1 MVFILLKHSSIL
13 IVPHFMITTKY
24 VNYKQVLNLSGIHL
38 LIISVWC
45 TLIALVFYFL
55 EWEWMVIPWVPVALI
70 GTAEAFLV
78 GFKNNQAYDRLW
90 EARKIWGGIVNS
102 SRSFAA
108 MIYAF
113 DAASDKVGQFELED
127 RRRKIVCRHIAWL
140 YAFREQLLVP
150 TDWEHIKAEQQHA
163 KQINQRRNRLI
174 KAGFPDYGRTPIF
187 LNKYLSEEE
196 ADLQSHYNNFATYL
210 IAQQSKD
217 VNELK
222 NMQAISDFNQMQLQD
237 CLNEFYTWQGQA
249 ERIKKFP
256 LPRQF
261 ASTAFVFNI
270 IFIMLLPLGLV
281 SEFAKLGDW
290 GIWASIPFCITVG
303 WIYII
308 MELVGDYSENP
319 FEGLMFDI
327 PMLSICRNIE
337 IDLLQIIGETD
348 LPEPISPK
356 NGVLV

>member
-1 MVFILLKHSSIL
+1 
-13 IVPHFMITTKY
+13 MITTRY
-24 VNYKQVLNLSGIHL
+24 VNYRQILNLSGIHL
-38 LIISVWC
+38 LIISIWC

-55 EWEWMVIPWVPVALI
+55 EWEWMIIPWVPVALI

-108 MIYAF
+108 MVYAF
-113 DAASDKVGQFELED
+113 DTEQEHIGMFDLEKK
-127 RRRKIVCRHIAWL
+127 RKTIVYRHIAWL
-140 YAFREQLLVP
+140 YALREQLLVP
-150 TDWEHIKAEQQHA
+150 TEWEHIKAEETDHF
-163 KQINQRRNRLI
+163 KNIDHKRNRLI
-174 KAGFPDYGRTPIF
+174 KAGFPDYSRTSIF

-196 ADLQSHYNNFATYL
+196 SGLLSTYKNFATYL
-210 IAQQSKD
+210 ISQQAKD
-217 VNELK
+217 INELK
-222 NMQAISDFNQMQLQD
+222 NDGILSDFNQMQLQT
-237 CLNEFYTWQGQA
+237 CLNEFYGFQGQA

-256 LPRQF
+256 SPRQF
-261 ASTAFVFNI
+261 ASTAFIFNI
-270 IFIMLLPLGLV
+270 LFITLLPLGLV

-290 GIWASIPFCITVG
+290 GIWVSIPFCIIVG

-319 FEGLMFDI
+319 FAGLMFDI
-327 PMLSICRNIE
+327 PMLSICRTIE
-337 IDLLQIIGETD
+337 IDLLQMTGETE
-348 LPEPISPK
+348 LPEPVASK

>member
-1 MVFILLKHSSIL
+1 
-13 IVPHFMITTKY
+13 MITTKY
-24 VNYKQVLNLSGIHL
+24 INYKQVFNLSGFHL
-38 LIISVWC
+38 ILISVWC
-45 TLIALVFYFL
+45 TLIAVVFHFFN
-55 EWEWMVIPWVPVALI
+55 WHWMVIPWVPVALI

-102 SRSFAA
+102 SRSFAS
-108 MIYAF
+108 MVYAF
-113 DAASDKVGQFELED
+113 DSANENINKAELAED
-127 RRRKIVCRHIAWL
+127 RKKIVFRHIAWL
-140 YAFREQLLVP
+140 YQFRDQLLIP
-150 TDWEHIKAEQQHA
+150 TEWEHIKVEEDHF
-163 KQINQRRNRLI
+163 KNIDHKRNRLI
-174 KAGFPDYGRTPIF
+174 RAGFPDYGRAPIF

-196 ADLQSHYNNFATYL
+196 ADVQSHYKNFATYL
-210 IAQQSKD
+210 ISQQAKD
-217 VNELK
+217 INELK
-222 NMQAISDFNQMQLQD
+222 NKQGISDFNQMQLQD
-237 CLNEFYTWQGQA
+237 CLNEFYTLQGQA

-261 ASTAFVFNI
+261 ASTAFVFNV

-281 SEFAKLGDW
+281 SEFAKLGTW
-290 GIWASIPFCITVG
+290 GIWASIPFCIIIG

-327 PMLSICRNIE
+327 PMLSICRTIE
-337 IDLLQIIGETD
+337 IDLLQMAGETD
-348 LPEPISPK
+348 LPEAITSK

>member
-1 MVFILLKHSSIL
+1 MF
-13 IVPHFMITTKY
+13 HFF
-24 VNYKQVLNLSGIHL
+24 H
-38 LIISVWC
+38 
-45 TLIALVFYFL
+45 
-55 EWEWMVIPWVPVALI
+55 WEWMIIPWVPVALI

-108 MIYAF
+108 MVYAF
-113 DAASDKVGQFELED
+113 DAKNEEVGTFDLED
-127 RRRKIVCRHIAWL
+127 RRKKIVYRHIAWL

-150 TDWEHIKAEQQHA
+150 TEWEHISAEEEHLHN
-163 KQINQRRNRLI
+163 INQRRNRLI
-174 KAGFPDYGRTPIF
+174 KAGFPDYSRTPIF

-196 ADLQSHYNNFATYL
+196 AELQSTYKNFATFL
-210 IAQQSKD
+210 IAQQAKD
-217 VNELK
+217 INDLK
-222 NMQAISDFNQMQLQD
+222 NSKIISEFNQVQLQND
-237 CLNEFYTWQGQA
+237 LNQFYVLQGQA

-256 LPRQF
+256 SPRQF
-261 ASTAFVFNI
+261 ASTAFVFNVL
-270 IFIMLLPLGLV
+270 FILLLPLGLV

-290 GIWASIPFCITVG
+290 GIWTSIPFCITIG

-319 FEGLMFDI
+319 FAGLMFDV
-327 PMLSICRNIE
+327 PMLSICRAIE
-337 IDLLQIIGETD
+337 IDLLQMAGETE
-348 LPEPISPK
+348 LPDPITSK

>member
-1 MVFILLKHSSIL
+1 
-13 IVPHFMITTKY
+13 MITTRY
-24 VNYKQVLNLSGIHL
+24 VNYRQILNLSGIHL
-38 LIISVWC
+38 LIISIWC

-55 EWEWMVIPWVPVALI
+55 EWEWMIIPWVPVALI

-108 MIYAF
+108 MVYAF
-113 DAASDKVGQFELED
+113 DTEQEHIGMFDLEK
-127 RRRKIVCRHIAWL
+127 RRKTIVHRHIAWL
-140 YAFREQLLVP
+140 YALREQLLVP
-150 TDWEHIKAEQQHA
+150 TEWEHIKAEETDHF
-163 KQINQRRNRLI
+163 KNIDHKRNRLI
-174 KAGFPDYGRTPIF
+174 KAGFPDYSRTSIF

-196 ADLQSHYNNFATYL
+196 SGLQSTSKNFATYL
-210 IAQQSKD
+210 ISQQAKD
-217 VNELK
+217 INELK
-222 NMQAISDFNQMQLQD
+222 NDGIISEFNQMQLQT
-237 CLNEFYTWQGQA
+237 CLNEFYGFQGQA

-256 LPRQF
+256 SPRQF
-261 ASTAFVFNI
+261 ASTAFIFNI
-270 IFIMLLPLGLV
+270 LFITLLPLGLV

-290 GIWASIPFCITVG
+290 GIWVSIPFCIIVG

-319 FEGLMFDI
+319 FAGLMFDI
-327 PMLSICRNIE
+327 PMLSICRTIE
-337 IDLLQIIGETD
+337 IDLLQMTGETE
-348 LPEPISPK
+348 LPDPVASK

>member
-1 MVFILLKHSSIL
+1 
-13 IVPHFMITTKY
+13 MITTRY
-24 VNYKQVLNLSGIHL
+24 INAKQILNLSGKH
-38 LIISVWC
+38 LIIITIWC

-55 EWEWMVIPWVPVALI
+55 DWQWMIIPWVPVALI

-108 MIYAF
+108 MVYAF
-113 DAASDKVGQFELED
+113 STDHEELDPADLES
-127 RRRKIVCRHIAWL
+127 RRRKIICRHIAWL

-150 TDWEHIKAEQQHA
+150 TEWEHIKAEETDQFKNIDH
-163 KQINQRRNRLI
+163 KRNRLI
-174 KAGFPDYGRTPIF
+174 KAGFPDYTRTPIF

-196 ADLQSHYNNFATYL
+196 VELQGTYKNFATYL
-210 IAQQSKD
+210 ISQQAKD
-217 VNELK
+217 INDLK
-222 NMQAISDFNQMQLQD
+222 NDEIISEFNQLQLQT
-237 CLNEFYTWQGQA
+237 CLNEFYGYQGQA

-256 LPRQF
+256 SPRQF
-261 ASTAFVFNI
+261 ASTAFIFNI
-270 IFIMLLPLGLV
+270 LFITLLPLGLI

-290 GIWASIPFCITVG
+290 GIWISIPFCIVVG

-319 FEGLMFDI
+319 FAGLMFDV
-327 PMLSICRNIE
+327 PMLSICRTIE
-337 IDLLQIIGETD
+337 IDLLQMTGETD
-348 LPEPISPK
+348 LPDPIASK

>member
-1 MVFILLKHSSIL
+1 
-13 IVPHFMITTKY
+13 MITTRY
-24 VNYKQVLNLSGIHL
+24 VNYRQILNLSGIQL
-38 LIISVWC
+38 LIISIWC

-55 EWEWMVIPWVPVALI
+55 EWQWMIIPWVPVALI

-108 MIYAF
+108 MVYAF
-113 DAASDKVGQFELED
+113 DTEQEHIGMFDLEKK
-127 RRRKIVCRHIAWL
+127 RKTIVYRHIAWL
-140 YAFREQLLVP
+140 YALREQLLAP
-150 TDWEHIKAEQQHA
+150 TEWEHIKAEETDHF
-163 KQINQRRNRLI
+163 KNIDHKRNRLI
-174 KAGFPDYGRTPIF
+174 KAGFPDYSRTSIF

-196 ADLQSHYNNFATYL
+196 SGLQSTYKNFATYL
-210 IAQQSKD
+210 ISQQAKD
-217 VNELK
+217 INELK
-222 NMQAISDFNQMQLQD
+222 NDGILSDFNQMQLQT
-237 CLNEFYTWQGQA
+237 CLNEFYGFQGQA

-256 LPRQF
+256 SPRQF
-261 ASTAFVFNI
+261 ASTAFIFNI
-270 IFIMLLPLGLV
+270 LFITLLPLGLV

-290 GIWASIPFCITVG
+290 GIWVSIPFCIIVG

-319 FEGLMFDI
+319 FAGLMFDI
-327 PMLSICRNIE
+327 PMLSICRTIE
-337 IDLLQIIGETD
+337 IDLLQMTGETE
-348 LPEPISPK
+348 LPEPVASK

>member
-1 MVFILLKHSSIL
+1 
-13 IVPHFMITTKY
+13 MITTKY
-24 VNYKQVLNLSGIHL
+24 VNYRQILNLSGIHL
-38 LIISVWC
+38 LIISIWC

-55 EWEWMVIPWVPVALI
+55 EWEWMIIPWVPVALI

-108 MIYAF
+108 MVYAF
-113 DAASDKVGQFELED
+113 DTEQEHIGMFDLEK
-127 RRRKIVCRHIAWL
+127 RRKTIVHRHIAWL
-140 YAFREQLLVP
+140 YALREQLLVP
-150 TDWEHIKAEQQHA
+150 TEWEHIKAEETDHF
-163 KQINQRRNRLI
+163 KNIDHKRNRLI
-174 KAGFPDYGRTPIF
+174 KAGFPDYSRTSIF

-196 ADLQSHYNNFATYL
+196 SGLQSTYKNFATYL
-210 IAQQSKD
+210 VSQQAKD
-217 VNELK
+217 INELK
-222 NMQAISDFNQMQLQD
+222 NDGILSDFNQMQLQT
-237 CLNEFYTWQGQA
+237 CLNEFYGFQGQA

-256 LPRQF
+256 SPRQF
-261 ASTAFVFNI
+261 ASTAFIFNI
-270 IFIMLLPLGLV
+270 LFITLLPLGLV

-290 GIWASIPFCITVG
+290 GIWVSIPFCIIVG

-319 FEGLMFDI
+319 FAGLMFDI
-327 PMLSICRNIE
+327 PMLSICRTIE
-337 IDLLQIIGETD
+337 IDLLQMTRETE
-348 LPEPISPK
+348 LPDPVASK

>member
-1 MVFILLKHSSIL
+1 
-13 IVPHFMITTKY
+13 MITTKY
-24 VNYKQVLNLSGIHL
+24 VNYKKVLNLSGFHL
-38 LIISVWC
+38 VLISIWC
-45 TLIALVFYFL
+45 TLITVLFHFFH
-55 EWEWMVIPWVPVALI
+55 WEWMIIPWVPVALI

-108 MIYAF
+108 MVYAF
-113 DAASDKVGQFELED
+113 ETNNEKIGIFDLED
-127 RRRKIVCRHIAWL
+127 RRKKLVKRHIAWL
-140 YAFREQLLVP
+140 YAFREQILVP
-150 TDWEHIKAEQQHA
+150 TDWEHIKAEQQHTKKIN
-163 KQINQRRNRLI
+163 KQRNRLI

-187 LNKYLSEEE
+187 LNKYLTEDE
-196 ADLQSHYNNFATYL
+196 AELQSHYKNFATYL
-210 IAQQSKD
+210 VAQQSKD

-222 NMQAISDFNQMQLQD
+222 NMNIISDFNQMQLQD
-237 CLNEFYTWQGQA
+237 CLNEFYTLQGQA

-261 ASTAFVFNI
+261 ASTAFVFNVL
-270 IFIMLLPLGLV
+270 FIMLLPLGLV
-281 SEFAKLGDW
+281 NEFSKLGDY
-290 GIWASIPFCITVG
+290 GIWMSIPFCIIIG
-303 WIYII
+303 WVYII

-327 PMLSICRNIE
+327 PMLSICRTIE
-337 IDLLQIIGETD
+337 IDLLQIMGETE
-348 LPEPISPK
+348 LPDPILSR

>member
-1 MVFILLKHSSIL
+1 
-13 IVPHFMITTKY
+13 MITTRY
-24 VNYKQVLNLSGIHL
+24 VNYRQILNLSGIHL
-38 LIISVWC
+38 LIISIWC

-55 EWEWMVIPWVPVALI
+55 EWEWMIIPWVPVALI

-108 MIYAF
+108 MVYAF
-113 DAASDKVGQFELED
+113 DTGQEHIGMFDLEKK
-127 RRRKIVCRHIAWL
+127 RKTIVYRHIAWL
-140 YAFREQLLVP
+140 YALREQLLVP
-150 TDWEHIKAEQQHA
+150 TEWEHIKAEETDHF
-163 KQINQRRNRLI
+163 KNIDHKRNRLI
-174 KAGFPDYGRTPIF
+174 KAGFPDYSRTSIF

-196 ADLQSHYNNFATYL
+196 SGLQSTYKNFATYL
-210 IAQQSKD
+210 ISQQAKEI
-217 VNELK
+217 NELK
-222 NMQAISDFNQMQLQD
+222 NDGILSDFNQMQLQT
-237 CLNEFYTWQGQA
+237 CLNEFYGFQGQA

-256 LPRQF
+256 SPRQF
-261 ASTAFVFNI
+261 ASTAFIFNI
-270 IFIMLLPLGLV
+270 LFITLLPLGLV

-290 GIWASIPFCITVG
+290 GIWVSIPFCIIVG

-319 FEGLMFDI
+319 FAGLMFDI
-327 PMLSICRNIE
+327 PMLSICRTIE
-337 IDLLQIIGETD
+337 IDLLQLTGETE
-348 LPEPISPK
+348 LPEPVASK

>member
-1 MVFILLKHSSIL
+1 
-13 IVPHFMITTKY
+13 MI
-24 VNYKQVLNLSGIHL
+24 
-38 LIISVWC
+38 
-45 TLIALVFYFL
+45 
-55 EWEWMVIPWVPVALI
+55 IPWVPVALI

-102 SRSFAA
+102 SRSFAS
-108 MIYAF
+108 MVYAF
-113 DAASDKVGQFELED
+113 DTNNENLGKFDIED
-127 RRRKIVCRHIAWL
+127 RKKKIVHRHIAWL

-150 TDWEHIKAEQQHA
+150 AEWEHIKVEEEHF
-163 KQINQRRNRLI
+163 KNIDHKRNRLI

-196 ADLQSHYNNFATYL
+196 AELQNHYKNFATYL
-210 IAQQSKD
+210 ITQQSKD

-222 NMQAISDFNQMQLQD
+222 NREAISEFNQIQLQD
-237 CLNEFYTWQGQA
+237 CLNEFYTLQGQA

-261 ASTAFVFNI
+261 ASTAFVFNV

-290 GIWASIPFCITVG
+290 GIWASIPFCITIG

-327 PMLSICRNIE
+327 PMLAICRSIE
-337 IDLLQIIGETD
+337 VDLLQMGGDKD
-348 LPEPISPK
+348 LPDAITSK